1 MELSPRMGYKRFS
14 LRFSLKG
21 SILIRKL
28 IFAAAIA
35 ATVAAASGP
44 GHAISGSG
52 IVAKYNALRTANG
65 FPAGIV
71 EDADW
76 SRKCALHNH
85 YAAFNGNDSPNPHQE
100 TPGKPAYTADGD
112 WAARNGLLAGSSVW
126 YDAWKEELLPFA
138 TAPFHMAAILAPGV
152 TRMGA
157 ADTEQHVC
165 VGASGEPA
173 RARPAT
179 DTLYSYPGNGQSAE
193 WAVNTGGEYPY
204 SPNRLAGLPENIVTG
219 PNIIVFWNGAA
230 SPLTR
235 LISATLAGPSG
246 PVAVKIVGR
255 DQGSFVAPSSGFII
269 PVKPLAP
276 GTSYQGTAT
285 FSNDSGTRLF
295 KDLFSFSTTPYVP
308 TSRLVRFESPA
319 GVPQE
324 NKPFLN
330 LVVHTGFPLQYA
342 GASCTIR
349 ADYSNGNRV
358 APQRGGCATN
368 PYSIPKAPAGGSVK
382 ITVNVAP
389 FSVGDV
395 KYPGA
400 TVSRVY
406 AGPAVSTVVGRIGYA
421 SAYSYRRIAAAGFP
435 VSVQLAQAGSRV
447 GILLRDGKAIYGSSQ
462 LVSAK
467 AAGRVV
473 LRVHVSPAVG
483 SLVQRKGRATL
494 TLDVRVYPRGQASV
508 DVLKRVTFTR

>member
-1 MELSPRMGYKRFS
+1 V
-14 LRFSLKG
+14 
-21 SILIRKL
+21 IRRL
-28 IFAAAIA
+28 VFAAGIA
-35 ATVAAASGP
+35 VLVSVASGP

-52 IVAKYNALRTANG
+52 IVAKYNALRAANG
-65 FPAGIV
+65 FPTGIV
-71 EDADW
+71 EDSDW

-85 YAAFNGNDSPNPHQE
+85 YAALNGNDSPNPHQE
-100 TPGKPAYTADGD
+100 TAGKPGYTADGD

-126 YDAWKEELLPFA
+126 YDAWNEELLPFA
-138 TAPFHMAAILAPGV
+138 TAPFHMAAIMAPSV
-152 TRMGA
+152 ARMGA
-157 ADTEQHVC
+157 ADTEQHIC
-165 VGASGEPA
+165 IGASGEPA

-204 SPNRLAGLPENIVTG
+204 SPNRLAGLPDSIVTG
-219 PNIIVFWNGAA
+219 PNIIVFWNGPAA

-235 LISATLAGPSG
+235 LVGATLTGPSG
-246 PVAVKIVGR
+246 QVPVKTVGR
-255 DQGSFVAPSSGFII
+255 DQGSFVAPSSGFVI

-285 FSNDSGTRLF
+285 FSNDSATRSF
-295 KDLFSFSTTPYVP
+295 KDSFSFRTTPQVP
-308 TSRLVRFESPA
+308 TSRLVRFETPA
-319 GVPQE
+319 GVPPE

-330 LVVHTGFPLQYA
+330 VVVHTAFPLMYA
-342 GASCTIR
+342 GRSCTIR
-349 ADYSNGNRV
+349 ADYSNGNRIK
-358 APQRGGCATN
+358 PQQGACVTS

-382 ITVNVAP
+382 ITFTVAP
-389 FSVGDV
+389 FTVGDV

-421 SAYSYRRIAAAGFP
+421 STYSYRQIAAAGFP
-435 VSVQLAQAGSRV
+435 VTVQLAQAGSRV
-447 GILLRDGKAIYGSSQ
+447 GILLRDGKAIYGSSR
-462 LVSAK
+462 LVTAK

-473 LRVHVSPAVG
+473 LRVRVSGAVG

-494 TLDVRVYPRGQASV
+494 TLDVRVYPRGQAPV